1 MESTAGRKSKLLY
14 DFIDSSKGFYTSTVK
29 PAYRSRMNVPFRIG
43 GNGAGD
49 EALEA
54 AFLKGAVA
62 NKMIQL
68 KGHR

>member
-1 MESTAGRKSKLLY
+1 MEKAAFEKSKLVY
-14 DFIDSSKGFYTSTVK
+14 DLIDSSNEFYTSTVK
-29 PAYRSRMNVPFRIG
+29 PAFRSRMNAPFRIG
-43 GNGAGD
+43 GNGSGD

-62 NKMIQL
+62 NGMIQL